1 MVQSPQSSGPVLP
14 IHHCQCLTFIKKCA
28 YSVKKSSALNGRR
41 RTEMDDTYNSRHK
54 FLYHS
59 RREFSMPELTRWVW
73 EIRVFARHGWHLVL
87 KFVPNPR
94 METEARKQM
103 GIPNWSY
110 GPGLAR
116 FGTKL
121 LQTCKL
127 NSDLYIPS
135 QNNLRNTALSKFSHA
150 IANQKVQGHKNLLE
164 SLSSLPVLRC
174 QFCAPQSVSIQTA

>member
-28 YSVKKSSALNGRR
+28 FSVKKSSALNGRR
-41 RTEMDDTYNSRHK
+41 RTEMDDTYHCRRK

-59 RREFSMPELTRWVW
+59 RREFSMPELTRSVW

-103 GIPNWSY
+103 GIQIEAMVQAWQDSELNSCRRANSTPTSIYHPRTISEAQLCLNL
-110 GPGLAR
+110 PM
-116 FGTKL
+116 L
-121 LQTCKL
+121 LQTKRFKGTRIC
-127 NSDLYIPS
+127 
-135 QNNLRNTALSKFSHA
+135 
-150 IANQKVQGHKNLLE
+150 
-164 SLSSLPVLRC
+164 
-174 QFCAPQSVSIQTA
+174 

>member
-103 GIPNWSY
+103 GIQIEAMVQAWQDSELNSCRHANSTLTSIYHPRTISETQLCLNF
-110 GPGLAR
+110 PM
-116 FGTKL
+116 L
-121 LQTCKL
+121 LQTKRFKGTRIC
-127 NSDLYIPS
+127 
-135 QNNLRNTALSKFSHA
+135 
-150 IANQKVQGHKNLLE
+150 
-164 SLSSLPVLRC
+164 
-174 QFCAPQSVSIQTA
+174 